1 VERIQSSGCGYGG
14 DGCGYGGDGAV
25 ADGAVANGQGQWAE
39 TMNFD
44 YVDLAPAT
52 VDTSGG
58 DYGTGYGLQSAG
70 MQVEEV
76 QIETNLL
83 NVNL

>member
-1 VERIQSSGCGYGG
+1 
-14 DGCGYGGDGAV
+14 
-25 ADGAVANGQGQWAE
+25 
-39 TMNFD
+39 MNFD

-83 NVNL
+83 NVSL